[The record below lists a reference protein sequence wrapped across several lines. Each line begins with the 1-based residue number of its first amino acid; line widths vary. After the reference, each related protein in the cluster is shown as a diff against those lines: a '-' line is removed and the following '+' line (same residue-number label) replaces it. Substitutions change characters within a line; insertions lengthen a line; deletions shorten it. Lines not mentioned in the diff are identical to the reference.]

1 MAQENLLFLLSQVS
15 NLQRAWNK
23 LSKENK
29 YSHGLSGETIAEFS
43 ANLPTHLQSISDRLS
58 KGTYKFSPYR
68 GVPIPKTEG
77 APRPIKIPE
86 IRDRVVIK
94 AIVELIHPQLSK
106 TFNLNNEASFAY
118 IENRGVKDAII
129 RMVDLYNQGKKV
141 VLEADIKKF
150 FDSVD
155 RKKLLAEKILPNLS
169 DNSIN
174 SLIIDATEQEIGNL
188 SSMSELEFMAFERT
202 KGGIPQGSSISP
214 LLSNICLADFDRRML
229 SEGFGLIR
237 YADDFILMSK
247 TKEDALRA
255 YDIAI
260 DEIEKKLGLELYH
273 LGEDNSKTRIVLPAR
288 EKFSFLSIQ
297 FNGKELFPTKEK
309 VMQLSEKIK
318 ITTNVKM
325 QKDVLTIL
333 RKTNNL
339 LCGWLA
345 AFSYYDSDR
354 YFSQIDELINKE
366 LASALRQMNW
376 VFKTRY
382 TERRKIKRKVQECL
396 SKTQRLNS
404 GVQTCESFFREIYTH
419 RKKIDVL
426 DVKSV

>member
-23 LSKENK
+23 LSMENK

-106 TFNLNNEASFAY
+106 TFNLYNEASFAY

-129 RMVDLYNQGKKV
+129 RMVDLYNQGNKV

-150 FDSVD
+150 FVSVD

-169 DNSIN
+169 
-174 SLIIDATEQEIGNL
+174 
-188 SSMSELEFMAFERT
+188 SMSELEFMAFEKT

-237 YADDFILMSK
+237 YADDC
-247 TKEDALRA
+247 
-255 YDIAI
+255 
-260 DEIEKKLGLELYH
+260 
-273 LGEDNSKTRIVLPAR
+273 VP
-288 EKFSFLSIQ
+288 
-297 FNGKELFPTKEK
+297 
-309 VMQLSEKIK
+309 
-318 ITTNVKM
+318 
-325 QKDVLTIL
+325 
-333 RKTNNL
+333 
-339 LCGWLA
+339 
-345 AFSYYDSDR
+345 
-354 YFSQIDELINKE
+354 
-366 LASALRQMNW
+366 
-376 VFKTRY
+376 
-382 TERRKIKRKVQECL
+382 
-396 SKTQRLNS
+396 
-404 GVQTCESFFREIYTH
+404 
-419 RKKIDVL
+419 
-426 DVKSV
+426 